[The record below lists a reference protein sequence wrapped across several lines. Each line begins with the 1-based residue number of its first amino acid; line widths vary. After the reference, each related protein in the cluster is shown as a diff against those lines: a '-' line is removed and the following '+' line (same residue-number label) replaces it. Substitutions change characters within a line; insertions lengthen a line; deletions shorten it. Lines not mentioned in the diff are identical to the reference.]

1 MVCFD
6 LIGHH
11 HRVRFINVY
20 RPPGYDSNAVQY
32 MCSLTNRLTAL
43 CNIDHTIA
51 IVGDLNLPKME
62 WYIPCCPNCN
72 IHNPFLRFVMENSL
86 SQLVDFATRDNNIL
100 DVILT
105 NDVKLF
111 SHVRPDAPVG
121 ASDHSSVKFCMEA
134 PSKPAATVH
143 AIPPSM
149 SYNIGEWLIMSPL
162 RRYC

>member
-1 MVCFD
+1 
-6 LIGHH
+6 
-11 HRVRFINVY
+11 
-20 RPPGYDSNAVQY
+20 
-32 MCSLTNRLTAL
+32 
-43 CNIDHTIA
+43 
-51 IVGDLNLPKME
+51 
-62 WYIPCCPNCN
+62 
-72 IHNPFLRFVMENSL
+72 MENSL